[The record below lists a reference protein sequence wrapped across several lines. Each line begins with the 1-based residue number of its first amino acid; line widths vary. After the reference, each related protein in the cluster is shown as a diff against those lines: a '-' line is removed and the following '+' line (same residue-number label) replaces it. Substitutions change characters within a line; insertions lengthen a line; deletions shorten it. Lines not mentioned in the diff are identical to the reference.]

1 MKANAIVRI
10 VLFSLAILILGSIL
24 LGVLCF
30 NMFIVDGK
38 VHLDTGMDSVEH
50 VGAAT
55 TESFSA
61 QIANLDIEW
70 VAGSIIIQTDND
82 ISEIKVEEIAPIES
96 NYQMVCQ
103 QYGQTLKVQYCNE
116 SQKYSFLGIN
126 DNEAVSK
133 ELIITVPAN
142 WNCNNLEID
151 AAATEVTV
159 SGQSINKLDFDGAS
173 GKFTLENCN
182 IVDLDI
188 DTASGDVEFNGI
200 LKSLD
205 FDAASAKFHG
215 EFHQVPNQ
223 MDLDAM
229 SGDLTLVLPEYSGFY
244 LELDA
249 LSGSFDSDFDFHTM
263 GAHYECGD
271 SACRIKVSALSGDV
285 SILKGVS
292 SSQFSTGSTEHHPED
307 DKHH

>member
-38 VHLDTGMDSVEH
+38 VHPDTGMDSVEH

-292 SSQFSTGSTEHHPED
+292 NPQYAEHHQED